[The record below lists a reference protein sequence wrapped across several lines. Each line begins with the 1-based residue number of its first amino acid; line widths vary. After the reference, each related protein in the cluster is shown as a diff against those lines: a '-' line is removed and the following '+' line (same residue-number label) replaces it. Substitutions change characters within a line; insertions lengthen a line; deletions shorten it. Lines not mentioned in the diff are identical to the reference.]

1 MELGAVESVCVL
13 VVFLVAMVK
22 IVRIRSDVGE
32 IKRLLKKQMGEE
44 DEEKPKASPEAII
57 IKNKETTKIENL
69 IVFIVFVLLFFAV
82 CLFFNRIK
90 I

>member
-44 DEEKPKASPEAII
+44 DEEKPKASPEPII

-82 CLFFNRIK
+82 CLFTNRIK